1 MDQFNLLLCSV
12 RDVKEAALCVK
23 ELEAPDFHP
32 TLVSIWVSD
41 SLDKKETERS
51 LLVSLL
57 LHLYAF
63 ETPLLTQ
70 EEIARGYF
78 QPTGSPFKKL
88 LSLIF
93 CCISY
98 EPDLRCLFSV
108 CLTSVTGVQD

>member
-1 MDQFNLLLCSV
+1 MDQFTLLLCSV

-41 SLDKKETERS
+41 SFDKKETERS

-78 QPTGSPFKKL
+78 
-88 LSLIF
+88 
-93 CCISY
+93 
-98 EPDLRCLFSV
+98 
-108 CLTSVTGVQD
+108 

>member
-1 MDQFNLLLCSV
+1 V

-57 LHLYAF
+57 LHLYDF

-70 EEIARGYF
+70 EEIARGLE
-78 QPTGSPFKKL
+78 GV
-88 LSLIF
+88 LSLLEDTTVDVPKAPEYLAEMLAKL
-93 CCISY
+93 ISA
-98 EPDLRCLFSV
+98 
-108 CLTSVTGVQD
+108 GVLSLSSGKAFRRGWS